1 MKYIRLYEDFEKYLK
16 PLGKLERTGDS
27 SYDPYELMLIPPG
40 KKAEMIMKECEFEH
54 PNVDLIRD
62 LVDLG
67 ADLEFYS
74 ETLGMP
80 LRSAVFYGKLEVV
93 KILLEGGASLDST
106 LLQVAIWRDSKAIFK
121 LLLEAGADP
130 NTFDRKNETA
140 LHTAARYTRDIEV
153 FRLLLE
159 AGSDPNVKDDF
170 TLTPLHHVA
179 LVDLRDAVLILLE
192 YGADINAQ
200 EKDGETALHMA
211 IFNGYHD
218 LVKLLME
225 KGADP
230 YIVGRR
236 GKNAFE
242 LAEKESPRRTIRL
255 LDEYKLPI

>member
-1 MKYIRLYEDFEKYLK
+1 MKYLRLFEDFEKYLK
-16 PLGKLERTGDS
+16 PLGKLERTGDF
-27 SYDPYELMLIPPG
+27 SYDPYELMMISPQ

-54 PNVDLIRD
+54 PNLDLIRD
-62 LVDLG
+62 LVALG

-93 KILLEGGASLDST
+93 KILLDGGASLDSPF
-106 LLQVAIWRDSKAIFK
+106 LHVAILRGYKAIFK

-130 NTFDRKNETA
+130 NTFNHNNETP
-140 LHTAARYTRDIEV
+140 LHVAARYTRDIEV

-159 AGSDPNVKDDF
+159 AGANPNVKDAF
-170 TLTPLHHVA
+170 TLTPLHHVT
-179 LVDLRDAVLILLE
+179 LVDLRDAVLLLLK

-218 LVKLLME
+218 LVKLLLE

-255 LDEYKLPI
+255 LDEYKKG

>member
-1 MKYIRLYEDFEKYLK
+1 MKYLKLFEDFEKYLK

-27 SYDPYELMLIPPG
+27 SYDPYELMMISPQ

-62 LVDLG
+62 LVALG

-80 LRSAVFYGKLEVV
+80 LRSAVFYDKLEVV

-106 LLQVAIWRDSKAIFK
+106 LLQVSIFRGNFSIMK

-130 NTFDRKNETA
+130 NTFDHKNETA
-140 LHTAARYTRDIEV
+140 LHTAARYTRNIEV

-159 AGSDPNVKDDF
+159 AGADPNLKDDF

-179 LVDLRDAVLILLE
+179 LVDLRDAVLLLLD

-218 LVKLLME
+218 LVKLLLE

-236 GKNAFE
+236 DKNAFE

-255 LDEYKLPI
+255 LNEYKKG

>member
-1 MKYIRLYEDFEKYLK
+1 MKYLRLFEDFEKYLK

-27 SYDPYELMLIPPG
+27 SYDPYELMMIPPH

-62 LVDLG
+62 LVALG

-80 LRSAVFYGKLEVV
+80 LRNAVFYGKLEVV

-106 LLQVAIWRDSKAIFK
+106 LLQVAIMRGYKAIFK
-121 LLLEAGADP
+121 LLLESSADP
-130 NTFDRKNETA
+130 NSVDHNNETP

-159 AGSDPNVKDDF
+159 AGADPNVKDAF

-179 LVDLRDAVLILLE
+179 LVDLRDAVLLLLE

-218 LVKLLME
+218 LVKLLLE